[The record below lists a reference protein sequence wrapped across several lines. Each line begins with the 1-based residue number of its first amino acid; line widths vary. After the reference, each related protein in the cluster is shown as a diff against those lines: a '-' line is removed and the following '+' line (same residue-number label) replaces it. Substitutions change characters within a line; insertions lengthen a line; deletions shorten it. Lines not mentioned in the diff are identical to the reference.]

1 MEKLP
6 TCGLGA
12 PNIDICLT
20 ESKLVSVK
28 LVDEE
33 AILTKFVLGESD
45 RAVLNWWPN
54 VMSLNEGKIGKS
66 IRERLFVDLLVN
78 LKVHLMIHLG
88 SESIL
93 EKTHPLDSNKVSSF
107 N

>member
-45 RAVLNWWPN
+45 RAVLN
-54 VMSLNEGKIGKS
+54 
-66 IRERLFVDLLVN
+66 
-78 LKVHLMIHLG
+78 
-88 SESIL
+88 
-93 EKTHPLDSNKVSSF
+93 
-107 N
+107 

>member
-20 ESKLVSVK
+20 ESKLV
-28 LVDEE
+28 DEE

-45 RAVLNWWPN
+45 RAVLN
-54 VMSLNEGKIGKS
+54 
-66 IRERLFVDLLVN
+66 
-78 LKVHLMIHLG
+78 
-88 SESIL
+88 
-93 EKTHPLDSNKVSSF
+93 
-107 N
+107 